1 MRGRR
6 CGWAPTTA
14 GESEPAIED
23 AQRALRLSP
32 LDPHSYLPQMAMLI
46 AHLWRREYDEAV
58 ASGRKAI
65 ELAPRYPMS
74 YAWLIVAE
82 CERGDTAEAERQ
94 VKRLAAILP
103 GFTRVTLAK
112 LFEIFPEA
120 AASRCIAALRSAG
133 LIPADAA

>member
-1 MRGRR
+1 
-6 CGWAPTTA
+6 
-14 GESEPAIED
+14 
-23 AQRALRLSP
+23 
-32 LDPHSYLPQMAMLI
+32 MAMLI

-58 ASGRKAI
+58 ASGRKAV